1 MSKNYTPKELVGI
14 KIAHDFEDFID
25 DQEIVLTLADK
36 PILSGIEKID
46 EETDILENQQMKD
59 KFTTEFYNTM
69 KTKKSAVLRKIMISL
84 GLLLNII

>member
-1 MSKNYTPKELVGI
+1 M
-14 KIAHDFEDFID
+14 
-25 DQEIVLTLADK
+25 LTLADK

-69 KTKKSAVLRKIMISL
+69 KTKKSTVIRTLISL
-84 GLLLNII
+84 IYC